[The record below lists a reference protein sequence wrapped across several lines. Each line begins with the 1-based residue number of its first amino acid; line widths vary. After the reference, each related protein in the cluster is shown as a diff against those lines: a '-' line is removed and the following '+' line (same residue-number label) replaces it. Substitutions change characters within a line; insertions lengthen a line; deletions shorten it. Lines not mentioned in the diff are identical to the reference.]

1 MQKES
6 NDLIQFTEEKLV
18 NLTEIYSNAP
28 ETAPLKVNA
37 MEFIPFTSE
46 FCYLGTMIDFL
57 LDDTS
62 DVKARIVKATKAVGA
77 LNFIWKSNQIS
88 LETKK
93 KSHLAVPL
101 NLVLWN
107 GET

>member
-1 MQKES
+1 
-6 NDLIQFTEEKLV
+6 
-18 NLTEIYSNAP
+18 
-28 ETAPLKVNA
+28 

-93 KSHLAVPL
+93 KLYLAIPL
-101 NLVLWN
+101 NLALWN
-107 GET
+107 GETWSGNKSDLELLDVFYHETTRKMLEMNMLQVKD